1 MARLHDLLASLLRR
15 RTPESDPLPDAALLD
30 RFARSRDPAA
40 FELLVWRHGP
50 MVLAACRRVLRND
63 HAAEDAFQAAFLVLA
78 RKAGTVRGSV
88 AGWLHR
94 VALRVCL
101 RMKRRLPPVA
111 LDADPTAPPDPD
123 SAEAAERSAILD
135 EEVGRLP
142 EWLRLPVIVCYLQGH
157 STEQAAAQLGIPR
170 GTVLSRL
177 ATAKKRLVVRL
188 TARGVTATVAVV
200 AVAELSADAGR
211 TVAEAAVAFAL
222 GTNTIGVPVQL
233 ALEVLAMTTR
243 TTVTAAV
250 GLFVLAGLGT
260 GLGLVAA
267 QGIKPTPTTGT
278 PEKPPEKKKDDK
290 PPATAAAVGT
300 PAPGPDKTPD
310 AVRRQ
315 RIEKMLDTVDKQLL
329 TIGTEDIESLR
340 RQLEA
345 ATTRLTELKVRG
357 HGEQAKL
364 TPEQEDELRNSHE
377 RVELAKTA
385 RVPGDVLAEA
395 VKLHPK
401 AVEVQKKLTAK
412 EDELRNSKLPK
423 QDAGRKKLD
432 DERLALFKQL
442 QTVREEVGPEVEA
455 YLRVPAVVEAT
466 KARAVAERK
475 VEQIIERDKVAQLE
489 VYRTEEQ
496 VMLLRAKVAKLEP
509 QAEEMVWLKE
519 KRKRLKQELFEL
531 ELKELGIGK

>member
-278 PEKPPEKKKDDK
+278 PEKPPEKKKDD
-290 PPATAAAVGT
+290 
-300 PAPGPDKTPD
+300 PD

-442 QTVREEVGPEVEA
+442 QTVREEVSPEVEA